1 MVAGLQGDS
10 SYAEHAMALGA
21 LIGAYQE
28 DDAGGL
34 RALLPLAGRTLI
46 EYQARCL
53 AAAGA
58 APLVV
63 LVERVPVALNDAF
76 ERLRAEGI
84 TVVPV
89 SEGNEAASRF
99 EAGSQLL
106 LLADGVAPD
115 MRDLERLFGESDGAV
130 LTVPDDEAHAVFER
144 IDGLQRWAG
153 LARVES
159 SMLGATAAM
168 LGDWDLQST
177 LLRRVIQS
185 GARFV
190 PSAAGEGLGPFL
202 ATSTEAAASFERRLL
217 VASRTARE
225 DAVSRYLLP
234 VVEEVATEKLMET
247 SVRPTMLVQL
257 AVVATFAAAFCFTRG
272 WHWGALALLLL
283 ATPLDLVAQ
292 RLATLRLRPLGS
304 SMLSRRLL
312 WPAAGLALLSLGWFE
327 ARHGSGWGAMMA
339 ALTGAAFAEAGRI
352 ERQGRALPAGEWHFS
367 SRTAIWLAIPFAIG
381 GWWSLYLG
389 LIAFY
394 AAASF
399 FFAQHFRH
407 AVEPRD

>member
-1 MVAGLQGDS
+1 
-10 SYAEHAMALGA
+10 MALGA

-58 APLVV
+58 APLIV
-63 LVERVPVALNDAF
+63 LVERLPPALNDAF

-84 TVVPV
+84 SVIPV

-99 EAGSQLL
+99 EAGSQLIL
-106 LLADGVAPD
+106 LGDGVVPD
-115 MRDLERLFGESDGAV
+115 TGDLEKLAAEADGAV
-130 LTVPDDEAHAVFER
+130 MTVPDNDANADFER

-153 LARVES
+153 LARVDS
-159 SMLGATAAM
+159 GMLGATAAM

-185 GARFV
+185 GPRFI
-190 PSAAGEGLGPFL
+190 PSAQGEGQGPFL
-202 ATSTEAAASFERRLL
+202 ATSQEAVAGYERRLL
-217 VASRTARE
+217 VASRTARG
-225 DAVSRYLLP
+225 DAVGRYILP
-234 VVEEVATEKLMET
+234 LVEELATEKLMET
-247 SVRPTMLVQL
+247 GVRPAWLVQL
-257 AVVATFAAAFCFTRG
+257 ALAMTIAAAFCFTRG

-283 ATPLDLVAQ
+283 SSPLDLVAQ
-292 RLATLRLRPLGS
+292 RLAMLRLQPLGS

-312 WPAAGLALLSLGWFE
+312 WPAAGLALLALGWFE

-339 ALTGAAFAEAGRI
+339 ALAAGAFAEAGRV
-352 ERQGRALPAGEWHFS
+352 ERSGHSLPGADWHFS
-367 SRTAIWLAIPFAIG
+367 RRMAIWLAIPFAIG

-389 LIAFY
+389 LLAFY
-394 AAASF
+394 AAGSF
-399 FFAQHFRH
+399 FIAQHWCH
-407 AVEPRD
+407 GLQRD